1 MTRLAKI
8 VRTFAIAAG
17 LAAAGMATSAQAQ
30 NSPCGVTGSASAAP
44 VVYDPFNPSG
54 LASTTIT
61 VNLTRVNTSGGGDTR
76 IVNFYLRANATTGTA
91 ADGSSIVASSVAGQA
106 AIEGI
111 GLNIFHNY
119 NGPFPT
125 LPLNPIN
132 STPTGGNRY
141 LEINFTGNN
150 AASNTAQ
157 VNFTVSL
164 PANLNLNAVQ
174 NLAFDAYF
182 TCNIQGGQSNGATN
196 TGTFANAVVFPV
208 TVLSALRTYYAGT
221 DLAFGEIGNI
231 PPVPLAPVRTNP
243 ANYVFVQSSGAY
255 SVQLSSQNAFKMKKP
270 GAVAVGDE
278 VRYSLKFLGDTR
290 STATTP
296 TPGAPA
302 ISHTCMRA
310 GLATAGQTLP
320 IQATLIDGGQGK
332 NPSPTYTDILTVT
345 IAPLAY
351 STVSADNC
359 GSYSVP

>member
-1 MTRLAKI
+1 MSSLAKI

-76 IVNFYLRANATTGTA
+76 IVNFYLRANATTGSA
-91 ADGSSIVASSVAGQA
+91 ADGSSIVASSVVGQA

-132 STPTGGNRY
+132 GTPTGGNRY

-150 AASNTAQ
+150 AASDTAQ

-174 NLAFDAYF
+174 NLAFDAFF

-196 TGTFANAVVFPV
+196 TGTFANAVAFPV

-243 ANYVFVQSSGAY
+243 TNYIFVQSSGAY
-255 SVQLSSQNAFKMKKP
+255 SVSLTSQNGYKMKKP
-270 GAVAVGDE
+270 GAVTVGDE

-290 STATTP
+290 SPTNTTA
-296 TPGAPA
+296 
-302 ISHTCMRA
+302 INHTCQRA
-310 GLATAGQTLP
+310 GLATAGVTLP

-332 NPSPTYTDILTVT
+332 NPSPNYADILTVT
-345 IAPLAY
+345 ITPLAY
-351 STVSADNC
+351 STVSSDVC
-359 GSYSVP
+359 GNYTVP